1 LTIGKF
7 FKEIVCYEMLLINQG
22 NETIKSLSETTIS
35 LILTYG
41 RRYKQFL
48 IMKNKAEQ
56 DG

>member
-1 LTIGKF
+1 LTIGKL